1 MVWKEIKLCGF
12 YCVTTCPVVIV
23 AGNTTCLEKGIIK
36 LFLHLSLSLLVIF
49 HSDVSA
55 VETVPG
61 LIQCYLTLL
70 YESIK
75 LMVSDQPLED
85 AHKAETN

>member
-1 MVWKEIKLCGF
+1 MCGF
-12 YCVTTCPVVIV
+12 YCVTMCPVVTA
-23 AGNTTCLEKGIIK
+23 AGSTTCLEKGIIK
-36 LFLHLSLSLLVIF
+36 LLLHLSLPPLVIF
-49 HSDVSA
+49 CSNVSA
-55 VETVPG
+55 VEMLLG

-75 LMVSDQPLED
+75 LMVSDQPLKD